1 MARARRKQRVQVDA
15 GEGKPIVRDVPAVC
29 PVCGQTFVKGNLDT
43 RAEMP
48 RHLEGHAPAEPCPNC
63 GTQHV
68 GWKIDWD
75 LVKYPRPDVS
85 IFYCSPC
92 GIYAKEIHP

>member
-1 MARARRKQRVQVDA
+1 MARSRRTQGRGA
-15 GEGKPIVRDVPAVC
+15 EGEDKPIVRALPEVC
-29 PVCGQTFVKGNLDT
+29 PVCGESPAHEDT
-43 RAEMP
+43 ST
-48 RHLEGHAPAEPCPNC
+48 HLQGHAPSMACPNC

-85 IFYCSPC
+85 LFYCNPC
-92 GIYAKEIHP
+92 GKYGSIEVSSQE